1 MEMRDDRTI
10 LERFCD
16 IEASTEAIRRGVR
29 RALWRHKQLGQ
40 SVAIWKDGK
49 VVILKPEEIQV
60 ERPD

>member
-1 MEMRDDRTI
+1 MRDDRTI